1 MEVGFFSM
9 PTIGNRSEIEGR
21 MAGKRTDLYQRMLK
35 NLVQTAQYLDE
46 HGYYGM
52 GFTEHHFH
60 IEGEEVSTNP
70 IMLDLYMG
78 LHTKR
83 IKVGQL
89 GNVLPS
95 HNPIRVA
102 EDIAM
107 LDQMTQGRA
116 FAGFA
121 RGYQP
126 RWVNV
131 LGQQHKGQENS
142 NDTETYEALKRELHE
157 EHFEIIMKAWGNDT
171 FSHQGKHWKI
181 PPANIHWPAHEVTR
195 EFGQGVDAQ
204 GVVTEIG
211 IAPPTFNKR
220 IPDLFQPFS
229 FSEKSIKWA
238 MGKNMV
244 PISIVCDVETAQG
257 QLRAAQEGAAE
268 AGIKLKLGE
277 RMGMT
282 RDIVVADTD
291 AEAEELARNAGAF
304 LWTKFF
310 QPFGFNAAITRPG
323 EDPFTVE
330 NTFESIHDRGLI
342 ICGSPDTVNR
352 KLEKLFK
359 ELSCDYFWTMTY
371 QELIP
376 QKNLMRHLELLTTR
390 VLPNFTSKIK

>member
-1 MEVGFFSM
+1 MEVGFFAM

-35 NLVQTAQYLDE
+35 NLAQTAQYLDE

-95 HNPIRVA
+95 QNPIRVA

-181 PPANIHWPAHEVTR
+181 PPADIHWAAHEVTR
-195 EFGQGVDAQ
+195 EFGQGVDAK
-204 GVVTEIG
+204 GIVTEIG
-211 IAPPTFNKR
+211 IAPPTYNKR

-238 MGKNMV
+238 MSKNMV
-244 PISIVCDVETAQG
+244 PISIVCDVETAKG
-257 QLRAAQEGAAE
+257 QLRAAQRRRRSGDQAETGRTHGHDPRHCGRRHRRRGRGTGAQC
-268 AGIKLKLGE
+268 GCIPV
-277 RMGMT
+277 
-282 RDIVVADTD
+282 DQI
-291 AEAEELARNAGAF
+291 F
-304 LWTKFF
+304 
-310 QPFGFNAAITRPG
+310 PAIW
-323 EDPFTVE
+323 
-330 NTFESIHDRGLI
+330 L
-342 ICGSPDTVNR
+342 
-352 KLEKLFK
+352 
-359 ELSCDYFWTMTY
+359 
-371 QELIP
+371 
-376 QKNLMRHLELLTTR
+376 
-390 VLPNFTSKIK
+390 